1 MQESPIKMVH
11 QLYLYYDLI
20 QKEYKGT
27 FQNYVKLIPFSKAVI
42 LKWTMLAILGVKL
55 GKGV

>member
-1 MQESPIKMVH
+1 MVH

-20 QKEYKGT
+20 QQEYKGT
-27 FQNYVKLIPFSKAVI
+27 FQNCVKLIPFSKAVI
-42 LKWTMLAILGVKL
+42 LKWTMLAIWGVKL